1 MRKAGLP
8 ERYRVGNDWL
18 TTYEIGQRYGFHA
31 VTVYWR
37 IKRGWPMDEVIG
49 RPVRGGWVTRRG
61 RGLTLNGKP
70 VTQRQL
76 AEMAGVSEPLMS
88 RRLNKLGMTP
98 EQAVKAGNFRTGNY

>member
-1 MRKAGLP
+1 MRRTGLP
-8 ERYRVGNDWL
+8 ERHKVGDEWL
-18 TTYEIGQRYGFHA
+18 TIAEIAERCGFNP

-37 IKRGWPMDEVIG
+37 IKRKWPMDEVIN
-49 RPVRGGWVTRRG
+49 RPVYGGWVSPRG
-61 RGLTLNGKP
+61 RGLTLDGKP

-98 EQAVKAGNFRTGNY
+98 EQAVAAGNYRTGNY